1 MLMTTTKKRLGDILS
16 EMGVVDALQLQSALA
31 YQRQWGVPLGQVMVG
46 MRFCAPEMVLAAL
59 SKQAGVSALDLDATR
74 LEPRLTR
81 LVPRRVAAQ
90 HRVVPLRVEGPRD
103 TVLVVAMAAP
113 ATLTA
118 LDAVQCVSGKLRVR
132 PLLATDAAIARAIDR
147 LYGSLDEVSQRTVE
161 AIALPEADEDMP
173 MQVQSLASLAAD
185 APFERTWPLL
195 GLDEEGLPLLA
206 PLEQEP
212 QQASPFGEAGVLV
225 YGWGREAAAGLVGVL
240 KAAGLPASIAGMG
253 EVVTADERA
262 VVVAPLPWL
271 EAMPEKPRAQLLVAS
286 KSPDLDIDRAAA
298 LGARGF
304 LAAPVD
310 PDLLVR
316 AVRRLLRPE
325 QALPLRAAS

>member
-1 MLMTTTKKRLGDILS
+1 MRTTTTKKRLGELLW
-16 EMGVVDALQLQSALA
+16 EMGAVDALQLQSALA
-31 YQRQWGVPLGQVMVG
+31 YQRQWGVPLGQVMVD

-59 SKQAGVSALDLDATR
+59 SKQAGVSALDLDKTR
-74 LEPRLTR
+74 LESRLAR
-81 LVPRRVAAQ
+81 LVPRRIAEQ

-103 TVLVVAMAAP
+103 TVLVVAIAAP

-118 LDAVQCVSGKLRVR
+118 MDAVQCVSGKLRVR

-147 LYGSLDEVSQRTVE
+147 LYGSLDEAAQRTVE
-161 AIALPEADEDMP
+161 AIHLPEADADMP
-173 MQVQSLASLAAD
+173 MQVESLADMAAT
-185 APFERTWPLL
+185 PFEQQAWPLL
-195 GLDEEGLPLLA
+195 GLDEEGLPLLT
-206 PLEQEP
+206 PLEQELLE
-212 QQASPFGEAGVLV
+212 ASPFGEAGVLV

-240 KAAGLPASIAGMG
+240 KAAGLPASVAGMG
-253 EVVTADERA
+253 EVMSADERA

-286 KSPDLDIDRAAA
+286 KSPDLDVDRAAA

-304 LAAPVD
+304 LASPVD

-316 AVRRLLRPE
+316 AVRRLLRPNE
-325 QALPLRAAS
+325 AQQLRAVS